1 MPEHSVHKATDLAR
15 DERLLVERWLG
26 RALSN
31 DETISVKVYRP
42 HSAPASDEREA
53 LRREIVTQAQEI
65 GSRAQDANDKS
76 VDSLIDEAFG
86 AARVNGSEIHARLQ
100 HPCSSGSKPAR
111 TCVACPRYRS
121 PCSHSRSVA
130 VNS

>member
-1 MPEHSVHKATDLAR
+1 
-15 DERLLVERWLG
+15 VERWLG

-42 HSAPASDEREA
+42 HSAPTGDEREA

-65 GSRAQDANDKS
+65 GSRAQDPNDKS

-86 AARVNGSEIHARLQ
+86 AAR
-100 HPCSSGSKPAR
+100 SKR
-111 TCVACPRYRS
+111 E
-121 PCSHSRSVA
+121 
-130 VNS
+130 